1 MEHLIKH
8 SFSIDR
14 SKRNEQNQH
23 PSFLIWFTGL
33 SGSGK
38 STIANLLEVELY
50 NKKIRTYLLD
60 GDNIRLGLNKGLS
73 FSDEDRH
80 ENLRRIGE
88 VSKLMIDAG
97 LVTIAAFV
105 SPHQKDREMVRD
117 TVGSENYIEVFVNTP
132 IEECIKRDTKG
143 LYKKAIAGEIKEF
156 TGITSPYEFPISP
169 DIVIDTT
176 VTSKEDAV
184 KVILNKIQQKLKQ

>member
-1 MEHLIKH
+1 MEHLIKQT
-8 SFSIDR
+8 FLIDR

-73 FSDEDRH
+73 FSEEDRH

-117 TVGSENYIEVFVNTP
+117 TVGSENYIEIFVNTP
-132 IEECIKRDTKG
+132 LVECIKRDTKG
-143 LYKKAIAGEIKEF
+143 LYKKAITGEIREF
-156 TGITSPYEFPISP
+156 TGITSPYDPPITP

-184 KVILNKIQQKLKQ
+184 KVILNKIEQKLKQ